1 MDYREDVLDAHER
14 IDELERQVRREL
26 GVELVIH
33 YDPIVTD
40 DEELTRIHA
49 RVAEILKGVD
59 PQLAVH
65 DFRMVRGSR
74 HTNVIFDMVLPFSME
89 NRKQELRELVERE
102 LQTDGKQYHAVIT
115 FDMQAFNELPK

>member
-1 MDYREDVLDAHER
+1 M
-14 IDELERQVRREL
+14 
-26 GVELVIH
+26 
-33 YDPIVTD
+33 
-40 DEELTRIHA
+40 
-49 RVAEILKGVD
+49 AEILKGVD

-115 FDMQAFNELPK
+115 FDMQAFNELPEKSVSPEKT